1 MNERKI
7 TIGAKIT
14 REEVDCVKRM
24 MAADMEFSQA
34 NFIRR
39 LIRQEYERRHPA
51 EKGQKKECEEVK

>member
-1 MNERKI
+1 MDERKI

-14 REEVDCVKRM
+14 REEVNCVKRM

-39 LIRQEYERRHPA
+39 LIRQEWARRHPA
-51 EKGQKKECEEVK
+51 EKKEKSEEVK